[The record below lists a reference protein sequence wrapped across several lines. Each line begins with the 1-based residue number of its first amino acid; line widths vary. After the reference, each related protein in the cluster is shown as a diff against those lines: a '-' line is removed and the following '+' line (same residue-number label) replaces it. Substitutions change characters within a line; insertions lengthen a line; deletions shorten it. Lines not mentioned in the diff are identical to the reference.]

1 MESQPRFVTHVAGFA
16 PGPTTPLS
24 CDANPTPAHSM
35 PFHVQADADRSVID
49 VIASDPIAFD
59 EVIGT
64 IRLVA
69 DHLADRQWG
78 VLTDFRSTTYF
89 PTVAELRL
97 AAQEFIRLR
106 PVFAEGVAFIVAND
120 RHYSLGKLLTTLT
133 DRAGVR
139 LGVFRDTLSA
149 RQWLG
154 IDGDE

>member
-1 MESQPRFVTHVAGFA
+1 M
-16 PGPTTPLS
+16 PTIPLS

-49 VIASDPIAFD
+49 VMASDPITFD
-59 EVIGT
+59 QVIDT

-69 DHLADRQWG
+69 EHLADRQWG
-78 VLTDFRSTTYF
+78 VPTDFRDKTYF

-97 AAQEFIRLR
+97 ATQEFIRLR
-106 PVFAEGVAFIVAND
+106 PAFAERVAFLVAND

-154 IDGDE
+154 IDGDEWTAAGKAVAQS

>member
-1 MESQPRFVTHVAGFA
+1 
-16 PGPTTPLS
+16 
-24 CDANPTPAHSM
+24 M
-35 PFHVQADADRSVID
+35 PFHVQADADRRVID
-49 VIASDPIAFD
+49 VIADDPIAFQD
-59 EVIGT
+59 VIGT
-64 IRLVA
+64 IRVVA

-78 VLTDFRSTTYF
+78 VLTDFRNTTYF

-106 PVFAEGVAFIVAND
+106 PAFAEGVAFIVAND

-139 LGVFRDTLSA
+139 LGVFRDMLSA